1 MSVSFME
8 KLLDGVAVEYLPMG
22 HPEVGEFIRGGGLQK
37 KDFTENGVGCIHYGQ
52 IYTHYGTCAEKTK
65 TYVSEEFF
73 KKARK
78 AKTGNLVIA
87 TTSEN
92 DEDVC
97 KAVAWLGNEEI
108 AVSSDAC
115 IYRHKLH
122 PKYVSYF
129 FQTERFQKQKGPH
142 ITGTKVRRVNA
153 DDLAKLQIPIP
164 CPDNPKKSLEIQAEI
179 VRILDAF
186 TALTTELTTELT
198 TRKKQYNYYR
208 DKLLSFEEGEVEWK
222 TLDDVVLFR
231 RGSFP
236 QPYGNSEWYDGEG
249 SMPFVQVADVSD
261 SGFTLNRKTKQRISK
276 LAQPKSVFVEAGTVI
291 VSLQG
296 TIGRVAITQYDCYVD
311 RTLAIF
317 TDYKESINKKYFA
330 YQLKSKFDVEKEYAR
345 GSTLKTITKEEFSK
359 FEIPIPPVEEQ
370 ARIVAILDKFDALTN
385 SISEG
390 LPREIELRQ
399 KQYEYYR
406 DMLLSFPQVDEMT
419 I

>member
-129 FQTERFQKQKGPH
+129 FQTERFQKQKRPH